1 MENLKEGG
9 IDVETLEI
17 LKNPM
22 VLTWAKKFGCENIK
36 ANGELKK
43 QGETFG
49 FVSKEN
55 SVGFID
61 ESFVKM
67 LVTNVKINGDAH
79 TRIGL
84 KQLQDVMRTMSNDII
99 ESSTLH
105 IREESGKPC
114 FIEIKDDKSGIT
126 DVVIVA
132 PRSQTDKVEQKAKEK
147 AQKEK
152 VKPTKPTKDDD
163 EEDIDSDDEEVDETD
178 E

>member
-1 MENLKEGG
+1 MENLKEG
-9 IDVETLEI
+9 IDVETLDI
-17 LKNPM
+17 LRNGQ
-22 VLTWAKKFGCENIK
+22 VINWCRKFGCDNIK

-49 FVSKEN
+49 FVSKDN

-67 LVTNVKINGDAH
+67 LVTNVKIQGDAH

-84 KQLQDVMRTMSNDII
+84 KQLQDVMRTMDKDTI
-99 ESSTLH
+99 EKSTLH

-132 PRSQTDKVEQKAKEK
+132 PKSQCDAIEKKAKETK
-147 AQKEK
+147 GK
-152 VKPTKPTKDDD
+152 TKPKEDKSNESSENNE
-163 EEDIDSDDEEVDETD
+163 EEDYEEQ
-178 E
+178 

>member
-1 MENLKEGG
+1 MTDE
-9 IDVETLEI
+9 IDIKTLEI
-17 LKNPM
+17 LQNSN
-22 VLTWAKKFGCENIK
+22 VINWTRRFGCDNIK

-49 FVSKEN
+49 FVSKDN

-67 LVTNVKINGDAH
+67 LVTNVKINGTAH

-84 KQLQDVMRTMSNDII
+84 KQLQDVMRTMDKDTI
-99 ESSTLH
+99 EKSTLH

-114 FIEIKDDKSGIT
+114 FIEIKDDKSSVT
-126 DVVIVA
+126 DIIIVA
-132 PRSQTDKVEQKAKEK
+132 PRSQTDKIEQKAKEK
-147 AQKEK
+147 AQKEQK
-152 VKPTKPTKDDD
+152 VKPKDKPTKDDD
-163 EEDIDSDDEEVDETD
+163 EEDVDEEVDETD